1 MRFGVR
7 IAAAALLL
15 SGCQAETEVSASD
28 AWVRLPATPGG
39 PGAAYFTVH
48 GGGEPATLLQ
58 VSAPMASSTELQE
71 NQAQTQRA
79 GSDVTVR
86 MVPIPRMEVPAGGTL
101 TLSPTT
107 RHVLLLGV
115 SGDARP
121 GYSAPISLHFAGG
134 RTIELQARLV
144 GANER
149 MPAPK

>member
-1 MRFGVR
+1 MRNRMR

-15 SGCQAETEVSASD
+15 AGCQAAETEVTASD
-28 AWVRLPATPGG
+28 AWIRLPAAPGG
-39 PGAAYFTVH
+39 TGAAYFTLR

-58 VSAPMASSTELQE
+58 VSAPMAASTELQE

-79 GSDVTVR
+79 GADVTMR
-86 MVPIPRMEVPAGGTL
+86 MVPIPRLEVPAGGTV

-107 RHVLLLGV
+107 RHVLLMGV

-121 GYSAPISLHFAGG
+121 GYSAPISLQFAGG

-149 MPAPK
+149 APAK